1 MMVIGFD
8 PGSSHFGVGILRKE
22 SKKITYV
29 YSEVIV
35 LKGETFNIKMKM
47 LWDRLISIYEGHPF
61 QSAAIEEGFL
71 GKNVRSMNVLS
82 KVRGVVLG
90 SLLQWGH
97 DLVSYSP
104 RQIKQS
110 VTGNGNAQKSQV
122 NRMVKILL
130 NIKGKVLKDDE
141 SDALAVAYCHM
152 LNIK

>member
-1 MMVIGFD
+1 MLVVGFD
-8 PGSSHFGVGILRKE
+8 PGSSRFGVGILRQE
-22 SKKITYV
+22 SKKVMYV
-29 YSEVIV
+29 HSEVIA
-35 LKGETFNIKMKM
+35 LKGDTFNIKMKM
-47 LWDRLISIYEGHPF
+47 LWDRLQNIYQGHPF

-71 GKNVRSMNVLS
+71 GKNVRSMNILS

-90 SLLQWGH
+90 SLLQRDH

-104 RQIKQS
+104 RQIKQA

-130 NIKGKVLKDDE
+130 NIKEKALKDDE
-141 SDALAVAYCHM
+141 SDALAVAYCHL